1 MKQSIILWTAAVV
14 ITFVAGFL
22 QSRLSREY
30 PVSGSFGIEG
40 KETGYKLDRV
50 YYGKDDYIFFLRTE
64 SDSLDGSVYWKAEG
78 SSSWNSSELTEKG
91 GIISGSIPSRV
102 PGSNVSYYIKI
113 DRKGKEY
120 IIPAKGEP
128 ITMTFYGKVP
138 GSINFYY
145 WATLLGALLLAIRTG
160 LEYFRFP
167 GNLKKIEIF
176 TLIAFISN
184 VFVFNPVRMTY
195 KLGSVGKSVVSI
207 PEMFPLPSILL
218 LATWIIATA
227 LIFNTKN
234 FRIWSP
240 AAALATILIFELG
253 GF

>member
-1 MKQSIILWTAAVV
+1 MKQSIILWTAAAV

-22 QSRLSREY
+22 QSRLSSEY
-30 PVSGSFGIEG
+30 PVSGSFGIEE

-50 YYGKDDYIFFLRTE
+50 YYGNDAYRFFLKTE
-64 SDSLDGSVYWKAEG
+64 SDSLTGTVFWKNKG
-78 SSSWNSSELTEKG
+78 SSSWNSSELSQKAE
-91 GIISGSIPSRV
+91 IVSGSIPQQE
-102 PGSNVSYYIKI
+102 PGSKVSYYIKLHHN
-113 DRKGKEY
+113 GKEY
-120 IIPAKGEP
+120 IIPGKGEG
-128 ITMTFYGKVP
+128 IIMTFYRKVP

-145 WATLLGALLLAIRTG
+145 WATLLVAILLAVRTG

-176 TLIAFISN
+176 TLIAVIAN

-195 KLGSVGKSVVSI
+195 KFGSVGKSVISLTA
-207 PEMFPLPSILL
+207 MFPLSSVLL

-234 FRIWSP
+234 FRIWAP
-240 AAALATILIFELG
+240 AAAILTILIFELG
-253 GF
+253 KF

>member
-22 QSRLSREY
+22 QSRLSGGY

-50 YYGKDDYIFFLRTE
+50 YYGNDDYSFFLRTE
-64 SDSLDGSVYWKAEG
+64 SDSLTGDVYWKTEG
-78 SSSWNSSELTEKG
+78 SSSWNSSALAKKG
-91 GIISGSIPSRV
+91 EIISGSIPHQK
-102 PGSNVSYYIKI
+102 PGSKIIYYLKL
-113 DRKGKEY
+113 DHNGKEY
-120 IIPAKGEP
+120 IIPGKDESV
-128 ITMTFYGKVP
+128 TMTSYGKVP
-138 GSINFYY
+138 GTINFYY
-145 WATLLGALLLAIRTG
+145 WATLLGAVLLAVRTG

-176 TLIAFISN
+176 TLIAVISN

-195 KLGSVGKSVVSI
+195 KLGSVGKSVISLS
-207 PEMFPLPSILL
+207 EMFPISSIVL
-218 LATWIIATA
+218 LAVWIIATA

-234 FRIWSP
+234 FRIWAP
-240 AAALATILIFELG
+240 AAAILTLLIFEAG
-253 GF
+253 NF